1 MNADELCVSLG
12 KSLPTLFECT
22 SAPRE
27 GVRVRTP
34 LMYPDGGMVDVFVVE
49 QDGRCYVTD
58 FGETLGWLR
67 MQSASTRRSPKQT
80 RLVEDICQTLGVKL
94 QHGQLMLRTNGADG
108 LGEAVLRLAQAAVR
122 VSDLWFTFRTRAV
135 YSWAGETLAGKEE
148 IFVQQA
154 RSNRHD
160 AQAIETVASEVVDWL
175 TEKEI
180 SFDRT
185 VTQPGRSG
193 RKWKIDYRTHTDN
206 RTSLIFL
213 LSTSSRR
220 ATRRIAERVLAE
232 CIDLD
237 HLKVGQPHLAFVSLF
252 NDTEDVWR
260 KEDFSL
266 VEQHSEV
273 ARWSRP
279 DEFEQLLRAA

>member
-22 SAPRE
+22 SAPRD

-67 MQSASTRRSPKQT
+67 MQSASPRRSPKQT
-80 RLVEDICQTLGVKL
+80 RMVEDTCQTLGVKL
-94 QHGQLMLRTNGADG
+94 DRGQLMLRTNGADG

-122 VSDLWFTFRTRAV
+122 VSDLWFTFRTRAGR
-135 YSWAGETLAGKEE
+135 SRAGETVARETGD
-148 IFVQQA
+148 FDWQA
-154 RSNRHD
+154 RYGV
-160 AQAIETVASEVVDWL
+160 QALETVADEVSDWL
-175 TEKEI
+175 VKKEI
-180 SFDRT
+180 SFDWAVPQT
-185 VTQPGRSG
+185 GRSG
-193 RKWKIDYRTHTDN
+193 RSWTIDYQTHTDN

-213 LSTSSRR
+213 LSAGSRGAAR
-220 ATRRIAERVLAE
+220 HRAERVLAG
-232 CIDLD
+232 CVDLN
-237 HLKVGQPHLAFVSLF
+237 HLKDRQPHLAFVSLF
-252 NDTEDVWR
+252 ADTEDVWR
-260 KEDFSL
+260 QEDFGL

-273 ARWSRP
+273 ARWSQL
-279 DEFEQLLRAA
+279 DKFERLLLAA